1 MYPNQGLMFSDFQL
15 ESQPYRDL
23 NRHEKSLGLLTEKF
37 VQLLKEAPDGIL
49 DLKLAAD
56 FLAVR
61 QKRRIYDIT
70 NVLEGIGLIEKRT
83 KNSIQWKGGSAATNG
98 PDIQARLDELQA
110 EVEYLENLEKKVDE
124 HRAKVLQS
132 IRNVQEDINSEQYSY
147 ITYQDLL
154 SVFHDRELL
163 VIRAPEGTQLDAPV
177 PESGMD
183 QSTHSLFSMKRSYKT
198 APEFQIHLKSPSTP
212 IEALLINPDD
222 VQNKTRILPSSQ
234 TIFESRRP
242 GQQDES
248 AFPSPLFPLNPPPDS
263 GDFICYLEANET
275 ISDLFDV
282 PNNAPTSS

>member
-1 MYPNQGLMFSDFQL
+1 MFTDFSL
-15 ESQPYRDL
+15 EPQAFRDL

-98 PDIQARLDELQA
+98 PDIQARQDELQA
-110 EVEYLENLEKKVDE
+110 EVEYLQNLEKKVDE

-132 IRNVQEDINSEQYSY
+132 LRNVQEDLDNEQFSY

-154 SVFHDRELL
+154 NVFHDRTIL
-163 VIRAPEGTQLDAPV
+163 VIRAPEGTQLDAPI
-177 PESGMD
+177 PDAEMD
-183 QSTHSLFSMKRSYKT
+183 QSTHSLFAMKRPY
-198 APEFQIHLKSPSTP
+198 KSPSAA
-212 IEALLINPDD
+212 IEVLLVNQEDN
-222 VQNKTRILPSSQ
+222 QNKTRVLATGQS
-234 TIFESRRP
+234 TFDSRRADDN
-242 GQQDES
+242 GI
-248 AFPSPLFPLNPPPDS
+248 ANPLLPLSPPP
-263 GDFICYLEANET
+263 GERDFSYNLEENEG
-275 ISDLFDV
+275 ISDLFDIH
-282 PNNAPTSS
+282 PT

>member
-1 MYPNQGLMFSDFQL
+1 MYSNQNLMFTDFSL
-15 ESQPYRDL
+15 EPQAFRDL

-98 PDIQARLDELQA
+98 PDIQARQDELQA
-110 EVEYLENLEKKVDE
+110 EVEYLQNLEKKVDE

-132 IRNVQEDINSEQYSY
+132 LRNVQEDLDNEQFSY

-154 SVFHDRELL
+154 NVFHDRTIL
-163 VIRAPEGTQLDAPV
+163 VIRAPEGTQLDAPI
-177 PESGMD
+177 PDAEMD
-183 QSTHSLFSMKRSYKT
+183 QSTHSLFAMKRPYKSV
-198 APEFQIHLKSPSTP
+198 PDFQIHLKSPSAA
-212 IEALLINPDD
+212 IEVLLVNQEDN
-222 VQNKTRILPSSQ
+222 QNKTRVLATGQS
-234 TIFESRRP
+234 TFDSRRA
-242 GQQDES
+242 GNRQG
-248 AFPSPLFPLNPPPDS
+248 NRRTHH
-263 GDFICYLEANET
+263 N
-275 ISDLFDV
+275 
-282 PNNAPTSS
+282 

>member
-1 MYPNQGLMFSDFQL
+1 M
-15 ESQPYRDL
+15 
-23 NRHEKSLGLLTEKF
+23 
-37 VQLLKEAPDGIL
+37 
-49 DLKLAAD
+49 
-56 FLAVR
+56 
-61 QKRRIYDIT
+61 
-70 NVLEGIGLIEKRT
+70 
-83 KNSIQWKGGSAATNG
+83 
-98 PDIQARLDELQA
+98 QA

-132 IRNVQEDINSEQYSY
+132 IRNVQEDINSEQHSY

-222 VQNKTRILPSSQ
+222 VQNKTRILPSGQ

-242 GQQDES
+242 GQQGSRVFSCDVYYFFES
-248 AFPSPLFPLNPPPDS
+248 LTDFVIIILDDSASPSPLFPLNPPPDS
-263 GDFICYLEANET
+263 GDFICYLEENET

-282 PNNAPTSS
+282 PNSAPTSS